1 MASDL
6 PPYLSHSQDRAVPW
20 KGHDTFPRRVFQA
33 RETSCNK
40 MRWPNYMDDLRVFKR
55 RGVVN
60 VEYYELTAE
69 QIEKY
74 LEDPTRA

>member
-1 MASDL
+1 MADDL
-6 PPYLSHSQDRAVPW
+6 PPYLTHVRGRNVPW
-20 KGHDTFPRRVFQA
+20 KGHEAFPRNVVRLSSGGHFP
-33 RETSCNK
+33 
-40 MRWPNYMDDLRVFKR
+40 WHGDLRVFKR

-74 LEDPTRA
+74 LEDPTHA